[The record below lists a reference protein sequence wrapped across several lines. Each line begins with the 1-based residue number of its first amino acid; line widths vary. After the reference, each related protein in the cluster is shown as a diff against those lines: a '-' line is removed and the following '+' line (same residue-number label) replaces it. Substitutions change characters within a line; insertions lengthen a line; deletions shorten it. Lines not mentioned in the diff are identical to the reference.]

1 MALTLLF
8 MTEYHALQIILYYD
22 EFELYNPLG
31 ASAKSPYNRYYN
43 TIIGNLV
50 CGKHGEC
57 STFRSAGVLYY

>member
-31 ASAKSPYNRYYN
+31 ASAKVH
-43 TIIGNLV
+43 IIGTTIL
-50 CGKHGEC
+50 
-57 STFRSAGVLYY
+57 